1 VGAALVIARVG
12 RRRRTGLG
20 AVLWLLTMALL
31 VPVLAIA
38 ADDGRVT
45 VRRDQ
50 LTSAVNGADGVLE
63 LRLDR
68 RLTGDVAGR
77 MWGHGPWD
85 AVLPETSRAAR
96 SFARRPPV
104 RAELRC
110 TSVDGRLLWRRPLR
124 QVLARL
130 EPWDSTGSANRRFV
144 VTEDFSWVAGIHN
157 GPVTRFAH
165 VSAGVL
171 HWEPVRARG
180 ARAAETLEL
189 LRAGSADWR
198 IVSRDPD
205 VVLAVSWHADLKGPG
220 NPVTDYDRYM
230 FANGTWRL
238 SRREVDGYWE
248 RSSEPGGDFPPA
260 SAFPP

>member
-1 VGAALVIARVG
+1 MV
-12 RRRRTGLG
+12 
-20 AVLWLLTMALL
+20 WL

-45 VRRDQ
+45 VQRDR
-50 LTSAVNGADGVLE
+50 LTSAVNGVDGVLE

-68 RLTGDVAGR
+68 RLTGDVADR

-85 AVLPETSRAAR
+85 AVLPEMSRAAR

-110 TSVDGRLLWRRPLR
+110 TSVDGRVLWTRPLR
-124 QVLARL
+124 QVLAQL
-130 EPWDSTGSANRRFV
+130 EPWDSTGSANRRFL

-157 GPVTRFAH
+157 GPVTRFAL

-171 HWEPVRARG
+171 HWETVRAGG
-180 ARAAETLEL
+180 ARAAEILEL

-198 IVSRDPD
+198 IASRDPD
-205 VVLAVSWHADLKGPG
+205 VILAVSWHVDLNGPG
-220 NPVTDYDRYM
+220 NPVTDYDRYT
-230 FANGTWRL
+230 FANGTWHL
-238 SRREVDGYWE
+238 SRRQVDGAWE
-248 RSSEPGGDFPPA
+248 RTPGPGGDFPPA
-260 SAFPP
+260 SEFPP